1 MRIQPRTAHIRTF
14 ARRLAAV
21 ACLVVAA
28 AILLTD
34 VPSARPGQSTP
45 RRNGIDVVKVDGLL
59 DPPTASL
66 VRDAIHRAN
75 QRRSTMIV
83 LQLDSGGS
91 IDVDVEPMLRD
102 VRRSRVPVIVWVGPS
117 GAKAKGAAT
126 LLAESAPVLSVSS
139 GSSIGP
145 DDPLRLDQPTAT
157 NRAAV
162 ADRLEALAVQ
172 WDRDGAGARRLAA
185 ENLPADAAHRA
196 GAINTVEPTVGELIV
211 SLDGRAVPTASGPK
225 LLSTATVVGE
235 GLGRRRQPNQEVRF
249 DRLDVANQLLHTLIS
264 PSIAYLLFVAG
275 LALIVFEFYTCGIG
289 LAGLAGAAALVG
301 ALVGFSHLPVAWW
314 AAGLLMLAVFG
325 FAVDVQAG
333 GLGVWTFIGSGALV
347 AGSLTLYGGDARLN
361 PPWWVLAIVMVGT
374 ALFMLGAMTAVIR
387 SRFSTPTI
395 GREGIVGE
403 EGRAEVDVAPDGVV
417 LIQGARWRARTN
429 RATPIDAGDPVRV
442 VAVEGLVLE
451 VEPPEGGARDYR
463 DRRGR
468 RGRAR
473 DHAGPEGGDGA

>member
-1 MRIQPRTAHIRTF
+1 MGRF
-14 ARRLAAV
+14 ARRVVAI
-21 ACLVVAA
+21 ACLATAA
-28 AILLTD
+28 AILLGD
-34 VPSARPGQSTP
+34 IAWARPGQATP

-66 VRDAIHRAN
+66 VRDAIGRAN
-75 QRRSTMIV
+75 ERRSTMIV

-91 IDVDVEPMLRD
+91 VDVDVEPLLRD
-102 VRRSRVPVIVWVGPS
+102 VRRSRVPVVVWVGPS

-126 LLAESAPVLSVSS
+126 LLAGSAPVLSVSS

-145 DDPLRLDQPTAT
+145 ADPVRLDQPGTT
-157 NRAAV
+157 NGPAA
-162 ADRLEALAVQ
+162 ADRLAALAVR
-172 WDRDGAGARRLAA
+172 WDRDGSGTRRLAT

-264 PSIAYLLFVAG
+264 PSIAYLLFVSG

-333 GLGVWTFIGSGALV
+333 GLGVWTFIGGGALV

-361 PPWWVLAIVMVGT
+361 PPWWVLAIVIVGT

-417 LIQGARWRARTN
+417 VIQGARWRARTN

-463 DRRGR
+463 DRSGR

-473 DHAGPEGGDGA
+473 DRARPRGGDGA

>member
-14 ARRLAAV
+14 ARRFAAV
-21 ACLVVAA
+21 ACLVTAA

-34 VPSARPGQSTP
+34 VASARPGQATP

-66 VRDAIHRAN
+66 VRDAIRRAN

-102 VRRSRVPVIVWVGPS
+102 VRRSRVPVVVWVGPS

-126 LLAESAPVLSVSS
+126 LLAESAPVASVSS

-145 DDPLRLDQPTAT
+145 ADPLRLDQPGAT
-157 NRAAV
+157 NPRAV

-172 WDRDGAGARRLAA
+172 WNRDGAGARRLAA
-185 ENLPADAAHRA
+185 ENLSADAAHGA

-301 ALVGFSHLPVAWW
+301 ALVGFSHLPVVWW

-333 GLGVWTFIGSGALV
+333 GLGAWTFIGGGALV

-374 ALFMLGAMTAVIR
+374 VLFMLGAMTAVIR

-463 DRRGR
+463 DRSGR
-468 RGRAR
+468 RGRTRDRAR
-473 DHAGPEGGDGA
+473 PEAGDGA

>member
-1 MRIQPRTAHIRTF
+1 MLIQPRTAHIRTF
-14 ARRLAAV
+14 ARRFAAV
-21 ACLVVAA
+21 ACLVTAA

-34 VPSARPGQSTP
+34 VASARPGQPTP

-66 VRDAIHRAN
+66 VRDAIRRAN

-91 IDVDVEPMLRD
+91 LDVDVEPMLRD
-102 VRRSRVPVIVWVGPS
+102 VRRSRVPVVVWVGPS

-126 LLAESAPVLSVSS
+126 LLAESAPVVSVSS

-145 DDPLRLDQPTAT
+145 ADPLRLDQPGAT
-157 NRAAV
+157 NPGAV
-162 ADRLEALAVQ
+162 ADRLEALALR

-185 ENLPADAAHRA
+185 ENLSADTAHRA

-314 AAGLLMLAVFG
+314 AAGLLMVAVFG

-333 GLGVWTFIGSGALV
+333 GLGVWTFIGGGALV

-361 PPWWVLAIVMVGT
+361 PPWWVLAIVMAGT
-374 ALFMLGAMTAVIR
+374 VLFMLGAMTAVIR

-395 GREGIVGE
+395 GREGIIGE

-463 DRRGR
+463 DRSGR

-473 DHAGPEGGDGA
+473 DRARPEGRDGA

>member
-14 ARRLAAV
+14 ARRFVAV

-34 VPSARPGQSTP
+34 VASARQGQATP

-66 VRDAIHRAN
+66 VRDAIRRAN

-126 LLAESAPVLSVSS
+126 LLAESAPVVSVSS

-145 DDPLRLDQPTAT
+145 ADPLRLDQPGAT
-157 NRAAV
+157 NRGALAE
-162 ADRLEALAVQ
+162 RLEELAVR

-185 ENLPADAAHRA
+185 ENLPADAAHSA

-249 DRLDVANQLLHTLIS
+249 DRLDIANQLLHTLIS

-289 LAGLAGAAALVG
+289 LAGLAGAASLVG

-333 GLGVWTFIGSGALV
+333 GLGVWTFIGGGALV

-361 PPWWVLAIVMVGT
+361 PPWWVLAIVIVGT

-417 LIQGARWRARTN
+417 VIQGARWRARTN

-463 DRRGR
+463 DRSGR

-473 DHAGPEGGDGA
+473 DRARPQGRDGA

>member
-14 ARRLAAV
+14 ARRFVAV

-28 AILLTD
+28 AILLAD
-34 VPSARPGQSTP
+34 VAWARPGQATP

-126 LLAESAPVLSVSS
+126 LLAESAPVVSVSS

-145 DDPLRLDQPTAT
+145 ADPLRLDQPGAT

-162 ADRLEALAVQ
+162 ADRLEALALQ

-185 ENLPADAAHRA
+185 ENLPAEAAHSV

-249 DRLDVANQLLHTLIS
+249 DRLDIANQLLHTLIS

-301 ALVGFSHLPVAWW
+301 ALVGFSHLPIAWW
-314 AAGLLMLAVFG
+314 AAGLLMVAVFG

-333 GLGVWTFIGSGALV
+333 GLGVWTFIGGGALV

-361 PPWWVLAIVMVGT
+361 PPWWVLAIVIVGT

-451 VEPPEGGARDYR
+451 VEPPDGGARDYR
-463 DRRGR
+463 DRSGR

-473 DHAGPEGGDGA
+473 DRARPKGGDGA

>member
-14 ARRLAAV
+14 ARRFAALA
-21 ACLVVAA
+21 CFVVAA
-28 AILLTD
+28 AILLAD
-34 VPSARPGQSTP
+34 VASAHPAQATP

-66 VRDAIHRAN
+66 VRDAIRRAN

-83 LQLDSGGS
+83 LQLDSAGS

-102 VRRSRVPVIVWVGPS
+102 VRRSRVPVVVWVGPS

-126 LLAESAPVLSVSS
+126 LLAESAPVVSVSS

-145 DDPLRLDQPTAT
+145 ADPLRLDQPGAT
-157 NRAAV
+157 NRGAV

-185 ENLPADAAHRA
+185 ENLSADAAHSA

-211 SLDGRAVPTASGPK
+211 SVDGRAVPTASGPK

-235 GLGRRRQPNQEVRF
+235 GLDRRRQPNQEVRF
-249 DRLDVANQLLHTLIS
+249 DRLDIANQLLHTLIS

-289 LAGLAGAAALVG
+289 LAGLAGAASLVG

-333 GLGVWTFIGSGALV
+333 GLGVWTFIAGGALV

-361 PPWWVLAIVMVGT
+361 PPWWVLAIVIVGT

-417 LIQGARWRARTN
+417 VIQGARWRARTN

-463 DRRGR
+463 DRSGR

-473 DHAGPEGGDGA
+473 DRARPQGGDGA

>member
-14 ARRLAAV
+14 ARRFAAV
-21 ACLVVAA
+21 ACLVTAA
-28 AILLTD
+28 AILFTD
-34 VPSARPGQSTP
+34 VASARPGQATP

-66 VRDAIHRAN
+66 VRDAIGRAN
-75 QRRSTMIV
+75 ERRSTMIV

-102 VRRSRVPVIVWVGPS
+102 VRRSRVPVVVWVGPS

-126 LLAESAPVLSVSS
+126 LLAESAPVVAVSS

-145 DDPLRLDQPTAT
+145 ADPLRLDQPGAT
-157 NRAAV
+157 NPGAV
-162 ADRLEALAVQ
+162 ADRLEALALQ

-185 ENLPADAAHRA
+185 ENLSADAAHRA

-289 LAGLAGAAALVG
+289 LAGLAGAAALVA
-301 ALVGFSHLPVAWW
+301 ALVGFSHLTVAWW

-333 GLGVWTFIGSGALV
+333 GLGVWTFIGGGALV

-361 PPWWVLAIVMVGT
+361 PPWWVLAIVVVGT

-463 DRRGR
+463 DRSGR
-468 RGRAR
+468 RGPARDRAR
-473 DHAGPEGGDGA
+473 PDRGDGA

>member
-1 MRIQPRTAHIRTF
+1 MGKFVRSL
-14 ARRLAAV
+14 LAG
-21 ACLVVAA
+21 ACLAIAA
-28 AILLTD
+28 AIL
-34 VPSARPGQSTP
+34 VGEGAWARPGQATP

-66 VRDAIHRAN
+66 VRDAIRRAN
-75 QRRSTMIV
+75 ERRSTMIV

-91 IDVDVEPMLRD
+91 VDVDVEPLLRD
-102 VRRSRVPVIVWVGPS
+102 VRRSRVPIVVWVGPS

-145 DDPLRLDQPTAT
+145 AEPVRLDQPGAT

-162 ADRLEALAVQ
+162 GDQLAALAVR
-172 WDRDGAGARRLAA
+172 WDRNGAGARRLAA

-211 SLDGRAVPTASGPK
+211 SLDGRAVPTASGPR

-249 DRLDVANQLLHTLIS
+249 DRLDIANQLLHTLIS

-275 LALIVFEFYTCGIG
+275 LALMVFEFYTCGIG
-289 LAGLAGAAALVG
+289 LAGLAGAAALIG
-301 ALVGFSHLPVAWW
+301 ALVGFSHLPVTWW

-333 GLGVWTFIGSGALV
+333 GLGVWTFIGGGALV

-361 PPWWVLAIVMVGT
+361 PPWWVLAIVIVGA
-374 ALFMLGAMTAVIR
+374 ALFMLGAMTAVVR
-387 SRFSTPTI
+387 SRFSTPTV
-395 GREGIVGE
+395 GREGMVGE

-417 LIQGARWRARTN
+417 VIQGARWRARTN
-429 RATPIDAGDPVRV
+429 RATPIGAGDAVRV

-451 VEPPEGGARDYR
+451 VEPEEGGARDYR
-463 DRRGR
+463 DRSGRPSRGR
-468 RGRAR
+468 RRAR
-473 DHAGPEGGDGA
+473 RGGGNEA

>member
-1 MRIQPRTAHIRTF
+1 MGKFVRSL
-14 ARRLAAV
+14 LAG
-21 ACLVVAA
+21 ACLAIAA
-28 AILLTD
+28 AIL
-34 VPSARPGQSTP
+34 VGEGAWARPGQATP

-66 VRDAIHRAN
+66 VRDAIRRAN
-75 QRRSTMIV
+75 ERRSTMIV

-91 IDVDVEPMLRD
+91 VDVDVEPLLRD
-102 VRRSRVPVIVWVGPS
+102 VRRSRVPIVVWVGPS

-145 DDPLRLDQPTAT
+145 AEPVRLDQPGAT

-162 ADRLEALAVQ
+162 GDQLAALAVR
-172 WDRDGAGARRLAA
+172 WDRNGAGARRLAA

-249 DRLDVANQLLHTLIS
+249 DRLDIANQLLHTLIS

-275 LALIVFEFYTCGIG
+275 LALMVFEFYTCGIG
-289 LAGLAGAAALVG
+289 LAGLAGAAALIG
-301 ALVGFSHLPVAWW
+301 ALVGFSHLPVTWW

-333 GLGVWTFIGSGALV
+333 GLGVWTFIGGGALV

-361 PPWWVLAIVMVGT
+361 PPWWVLAIVIVGT
-374 ALFMLGAMTAVIR
+374 ALFMLGAMTAVVR
-387 SRFSTPTI
+387 SRFSTPTV
-395 GREGIVGE
+395 GREGMVGE

-417 LIQGARWRARTN
+417 VIQGARWRARTN
-429 RATPIDAGDPVRV
+429 RATPIGAGDAVRV

-451 VEPPEGGARDYR
+451 VEPEEGGARDYR
-463 DRRGR
+463 DRSGRPSRGLRRAR
-468 RGRAR
+468 RG
-473 DHAGPEGGDGA
+473 GGNEA

>member
-14 ARRLAAV
+14 ARRFAAV

-28 AILLTD
+28 AILLAD
-34 VPSARPGQSTP
+34 VAWARPGQATP

-126 LLAESAPVLSVSS
+126 LLAESAPVVSVSS

-145 DDPLRLDQPTAT
+145 ADPLRLDQPGAT
-157 NRAAV
+157 NRGAV

-185 ENLPADAAHRA
+185 ENLPADTAHRA

-249 DRLDVANQLLHTLIS
+249 DRLDIANQLLHTLIS
-264 PSIAYLLFVAG
+264 PSIAYLLLVAG

-301 ALVGFSHLPVAWW
+301 ALVGFSHLPIAWW
-314 AAGLLMLAVFG
+314 AAGLLMVAVFG

-333 GLGVWTFIGSGALV
+333 GLGVWTFIGGGALV

-361 PPWWVLAIVMVGT
+361 PPWWVLAIVIVGT

-403 EGRAEVDVAPDGVV
+403 EGQAEVDVAPDGVV

-442 VAVEGLVLE
+442 VAVEGVVLE
-451 VEPPEGGARDYR
+451 VEPPDGGARDYR
-463 DRRGR
+463 DRSGR

-473 DHAGPEGGDGA
+473 DRAGPKGGDGS

>member
-14 ARRLAAV
+14 ARRFAAV

-28 AILLTD
+28 AILLAD
-34 VPSARPGQSTP
+34 VAWARPGQATP

-126 LLAESAPVLSVSS
+126 LLAESAPVVSVSS

-145 DDPLRLDQPTAT
+145 ADPLRLDQPGAT
-157 NRAAV
+157 NQGAV

-185 ENLPADAAHRA
+185 ENLPADAAHSA

-249 DRLDVANQLLHTLIS
+249 DRLDIANQLLHTLIS

-301 ALVGFSHLPVAWW
+301 ALVGFSHLPIAWW
-314 AAGLLMLAVFG
+314 AAGLLMVAVFG

-333 GLGVWTFIGSGALV
+333 GLGVWTFIGGGALV

-361 PPWWVLAIVMVGT
+361 PPWWVLAIVIVGT

-403 EGRAEVDVAPDGVV
+403 EGQAEVDVAPDGVV

-451 VEPPEGGARDYR
+451 VEPPDGGARDYR
-463 DRRGR
+463 DRSGR

-473 DHAGPEGGDGA
+473 DRARPKGGDGA

>member
-1 MRIQPRTAHIRTF
+1 MRIQTRTAQKRSF
-14 ARRLAAV
+14 VRRLLVV
-21 ACLVVAA
+21 ACLVTAA
-28 AILLTD
+28 AIL
-34 VPSARPGQSTP
+34 VANAASARPTQQNP
-45 RRNGIDVVKVDGLL
+45 RRNGIDVVKVDGLV

-66 VRDAIHRAN
+66 VENAISRAN
-75 QRRSTMIV
+75 RQRSTMIV

-91 IDVDVEPMLRD
+91 VDVDVQPLLRD
-102 VRRSRVPVIVWVGPS
+102 IRRSEVPVVVWVGPS

-126 LLAESAPVLSVSS
+126 LLAQAAPVLSVSS

-145 DDPLRLDQPTAT
+145 ADPVRLDEPGAT
-157 NRAAV
+157 DRRAVGNQLA
-162 ADRLEALAVQ
+162 ALALR
-172 WDRDGAGARRLAA
+172 WDRDGGGARRLAD
-185 ENLPADAAHRA
+185 ENLSADAAHRA

-211 SLDGRAVPTASGPK
+211 SLDGRAVPTVSGPK

-249 DRLDVANQLLHTLIS
+249 DRLDIGNQLLHTLIS

-275 LALIVFEFYTCGIG
+275 LALMVFEFYTCGIG
-289 LAGLAGAAALVG
+289 LAGLAGAAALIG

-333 GLGVWTFIGSGALV
+333 GLGVWTFIGGGSLV

-361 PPWWVLAIVMVGT
+361 PAWWVLAIVIVGT
-374 ALFMLGAMTAVIR
+374 VLFMLGAMTAVVR
-387 SRFSTPTI
+387 SRFSTPTV
-395 GREGIVGE
+395 GREGMVGE

-429 RATPIDAGDPVRV
+429 RATPIGAGDPVRV

-451 VEPPEGGARDYR
+451 VEPEEGGARDYR
-463 DRRGR
+463 DRSHRAAR
-468 RGRAR
+468 RDRS
-473 DHAGPEGGDGA
+473 